1 MPLTRGGWAAALVAS
16 CDVDIVAQCYTIETM
31 SSVPL
36 RIDSE
41 LVNLARTSGALFDR
55 PPTAQIEHWAKLG
68 RVLDS
73 VLSGESVAK
82 VKQRGNVSELDQVV
96 AWSQSEKGRKK
107 ALALIAKHAGPVYET
122 DPAAPHVVIERR
134 ADGSSRRGRFAN
146 RQFVAID

>member
-1 MPLTRGGWAAALVAS
+1 
-16 CDVDIVAQCYTIETM
+16 M
-31 SSVPL
+31 SSIPL

-73 VLSGESVAK
+73 VLLGESVAN
-82 VKQRGNVSELDQVV
+82 VKQRGNVAELDRVV
-96 AWSQSEKGRKK
+96 ALSQSTEGRKK

-122 DPAAPHVVIERR
+122 DPKAPDLVVERR
-134 ADGSSRRGRFAN
+134 ADGSTRRGRFSN
-146 RQFVAID
+146 RQFVPID